1 MENFSNRSWELELVW
16 CVKGEVAK
24 RGGGCERMGSAGAVL
39 KVVTS
44 RIEEREEKEEATE
57 GD

>member
-1 MENFSNRSWELELVW
+1 MVW